1 LKLQITIDGKA
12 YEVDVEVLEDEESAP
27 APSYAVRHATHANN
41 SHAAGSHAQDQS
53 AGWDGEGRICQS
65 PVMGLVIKVNVRPG
79 QAVEAGELV
88 LVLEAMK
95 METNVTA
102 PRAATVKSVHV
113 AAGDPVKLN
122 QVLLEFE

>member
-1 LKLQITIDGKA
+1 LKLQITIDGKV
-12 YEVDVEVLEDEESAP
+12 YEVEVEVLEDEERP
-27 APSYAVRHATHANN
+27 LAPSYASHHATHAAN
-41 SHAAGSHAQDQS
+41 SHAQDHLD
-53 AGWDGEGRICQS
+53 AWDGEGRTCHS
-65 PVMGLVIKVNVRPG
+65 PVMGLAIKVNVRPG

-102 PRAATVKSVHV
+102 PRAAIVKSVHV
-113 AAGDPVKLN
+113 APGDPVKLN

>member
-1 LKLQITIDGKA
+1 
-12 YEVDVEVLEDEESAP
+12 
-27 APSYAVRHATHANN
+27 
-41 SHAAGSHAQDQS
+41 
-53 AGWDGEGRICQS
+53 
-65 PVMGLVIKVNVRPG
+65 MGLVIKVNVRPG

-113 AAGDPVKLN
+113 APGDPAKLN
-122 QVLLEFE
+122 QVLLELE

>member
-1 LKLQITIDGKA
+1 
-12 YEVDVEVLEDEESAP
+12 
-27 APSYAVRHATHANN
+27 
-41 SHAAGSHAQDQS
+41 
-53 AGWDGEGRICQS
+53 
-65 PVMGLVIKVNVRPG
+65 MGLVIKVNVRPG

-102 PRAATVKSVHV
+102 PRAAIVKSVHV

-122 QVLLEFE
+122 QVLLELE

>member
-1 LKLQITIDGKA
+1 MKLQITIDGKA
-12 YEVDVEVLEDEESAP
+12 YEVDVEVLEDAESAL
-27 APSYAVRHATHANN
+27 APGYSSHHVTHTA
-41 SHAAGSHAQDQS
+41 HAAGSHAQDHMAAWDN
-53 AGWDGEGRICQS
+53 AGKICHS
-65 PVMGLVIKVNVRPG
+65 PVMGLVIKVNVTPG

>member
-1 LKLQITIDGKA
+1 MKLQITIDGRA

-27 APSYAVRHATHANN
+27 APNYAHAAHANN
-41 SHAAGSHAQDQS
+41 AHAAGAHAQDHS
-53 AGWDGEGRICQS
+53 AAWDGEGRICRS
-65 PVMGLVIKVNVRPG
+65 PVMGLVIKVNVKPG
-79 QAVEAGELV
+79 QTVEAGELV

-95 METNVTA
+95 METNLTA

-113 AAGDPVKLN
+113 AVGDPAKLN

>member
-1 LKLQITIDGKA
+1 MKLQITIDGRA

-27 APSYAVRHATHANN
+27 APNYAHAAHANN
-41 SHAAGSHAQDQS
+41 AHAAGAHAQDHS
-53 AGWDGEGRICQS
+53 AAWDAEGRICRS
-65 PVMGLVIKVNVRPG
+65 PVMGLVIKVNVKPG
-79 QAVEAGELV
+79 QTVEAGELV

-95 METNVTA
+95 METNLTA

-113 AAGDPVKLN
+113 AVGDPAKLN

>member
-27 APSYAVRHATHANN
+27 APNYASHHATHATR
-41 SHAAGSHAQDQS
+41 SHAAGAHALDHS
-53 AGWDGEGRICQS
+53 AAWDSEGRICRS
-65 PVMGLVIKVNVRPG
+65 PVMGLAIKVNVKPG
-79 QAVEAGELV
+79 QSVEAGELV

-102 PRAATVKSVHV
+102 PRAATVKRVQI
-113 AAGDPVKLN
+113 APGDPVKLN
-122 QVLLEFE
+122 QVLLELE